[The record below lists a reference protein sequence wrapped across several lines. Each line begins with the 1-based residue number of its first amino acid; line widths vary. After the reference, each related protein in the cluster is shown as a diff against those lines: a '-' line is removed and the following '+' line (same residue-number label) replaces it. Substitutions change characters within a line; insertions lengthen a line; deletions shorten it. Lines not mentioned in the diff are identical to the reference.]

1 MNAFA
6 NALRNETS
14 VSVTE
19 NGAPCLN
26 TTGNAVL
33 DLFGTIGSLRGS
45 DQNRVERLFADAYQ
59 TDKLLT
65 TKCLFYG
72 RDVRGGL
79 GERFTFRRLLKYAAN
94 HHPEC
99 IRPNIDLIGIYGR
112 YDDMYELI
120 GTQLEDEMWAAMK
133 RQLVKDLA
141 AMGEGKP
148 VSLLAKWIKTP
159 DASSKKTR
167 KLGIMTALKLN
178 FEVKMFKRLLR
189 GLRKY
194 IDVTEIHMSNGTWSG
209 IDYEKVSSRAMFLHR
224 RAFSKHDRER
234 FGTYITQVQNGKAKI
249 HSGTLYPYDI
259 IEGYANHACPWH
271 CYSAFRDIAEDPVLE
286 AQWKNLPNYLEEEAS
301 AMVIADTSG
310 SMSGRPLNSALG
322 LAVYFA
328 ERNKGPFHNLWMSF
342 SADSH
347 VNLLKGETLIQKLAN
362 INMDDWGY
370 NTNLER
376 AFERILDIAIQNHV
390 PKEEMVKSL
399 IIISDMEIDNAIDES
414 RRNWLFYDNMRS
426 RFEEAGYSIPNIV
439 FWNVDSRHD
448 TFHVDKDRK
457 GVQLCS
463 GQSTATFQ
471 HLMRCIT
478 MTPME
483 MMLEV
488 LNSER
493 YEAITVG

>member
-6 NALRNETS
+6 NALRNETTIS
-14 VSVTE
+14 HTE

-65 TKCLFYG
+65 TKCLFYA

-79 GERFTFRRLLKYAAN
+79 GERATFRRLLKYAAI
-94 HHPEC
+94 HHPEA
-99 IRPNIDLIGIYGR
+99 IRPNIKLIGLYGR
-112 YDDMYELI
+112 YDDLYELV
-120 GTQLEDEMWAAMK
+120 GTTLEDEMWSVMK
-133 RQLVKDLA
+133 EQFTKDLA
-141 AMGEGKP
+141 DMGEGKP

-159 DASSKKTR
+159 DASSKETR

-178 FEVKMFKRLLR
+178 FEVKPFKRLLR
-189 GLRKY
+189 KLRKY
-194 IDVTEIHMSNGTWSG
+194 IDVTEIHMSNGTWNE
-209 IDYEKVSSRAMFLHR
+209 IDYDKVSSRAMMLHR
-224 RAFSKHDRER
+224 TAFDKHDHMR
-234 FGTYITQVQNGKAKI
+234 FGTYIAQVQNGEATI

-259 IEGYANHACPWH
+259 IERYLGHH
-271 CYSAFRDIAEDPVLE
+271 MDFQRDIAEDPVLE
-286 AQWKNLPNYLEEEAS
+286 AQWKNLPNYLEDEAS
-301 AMVIADTSG
+301 AIVIADTSG
-310 SMSGRPLNSALG
+310 SMTGRPMNSAIG
-322 LAVYFA
+322 LAIYFA
-328 ERNKGPFHNLWMSF
+328 ERNKGAFHNLWMNF

-347 VNLLKGETLIQKLAN
+347 VNLLKGETLLQKLAN
-362 INMDDWGY
+362 IDMDDWGW
-370 NTNLER
+370 NTNLEK
-376 AFERILDIAIQNHV
+376 AFLRILNIAIRNHV

-399 IIISDMEIDNAIDES
+399 IIISDMEIDDAVEGSSKD
-414 RRNWLFYDNMRS
+414 WLFYDNMRS

-439 FWNVDSRHD
+439 FWNVNSRHD
-448 TFHVDKDRK
+448 TFHADKDRK
-457 GVQLCS
+457 GVQLVS

-471 HLMRCIT
+471 HLMHCIT

-488 LNSER
+488 LNSDR
-493 YEAITVG
+493 YKAVTVG